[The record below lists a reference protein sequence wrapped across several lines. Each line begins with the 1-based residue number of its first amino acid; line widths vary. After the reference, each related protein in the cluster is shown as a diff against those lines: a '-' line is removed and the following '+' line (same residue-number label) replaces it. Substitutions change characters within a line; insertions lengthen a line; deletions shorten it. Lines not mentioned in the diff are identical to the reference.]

1 MRKCILAIFFLTVS
15 FPLFAGE
22 VNRLSVS
29 PDSAEIGN
37 GTIKV
42 VIRKTG
48 ESFQE
53 VYFVRKGSS
62 WVETL
67 RSGSPLRPEPSLNQ
81 NGERPR
87 VFFTKIELGSG
98 TSNTQS
104 AELTASIGGGE
115 IVKTITLTQGEPF
128 VRIGLR
134 YKIHERVRLQSFW
147 STYSFGPERKL
158 YKEFGPI
165 DFVFTPQLRPEPEQI
180 IADHTFR
187 SPALMMQKGGW
198 FVALVPVLQSLDG
211 KNRRMRTAAD
221 LEVETADRPFFSLGL
236 ENWIP
241 EPYKLRNTHVFYTA
255 PDSLAGRLRDTTV
268 SLEYLLFLRSDSPGR
283 EGFRDIVRY
292 HWASSGAQY
301 MQRASGPQAEPFASY
316 IQKAWY
322 QFLPQIALDTQY
334 QGHPVTLL
342 RQARL
347 AWSNNLPKSAD
358 NDCWFNVWF
367 NSLRTAYGMYW
378 YGRTVGDQH
387 LMREATG
394 VLNLALLAPQKKGI
408 APTIFYI
415 DSLGGHWVA
424 DHGWGGIDDGRDLS
438 MFHNAWTCYWLLQ
451 WMDFVPERRT
461 EILKYTRA
469 FADFLLS
476 NQQTSGV
483 IPSWYD
489 PETLKPVETFRDE
502 NAETAG
508 AAFFLSEFYAR
519 TSEIKYLRGS
529 ERAMQ
534 YVFTSILPQKKWFD
548 FETFFSC
555 SRKPLGFFDSY
566 TQQNPQNTLSM
577 QQAAEACCKLYRLT
591 GKNEYRDRGVEIM
604 DYLCLFQQV
613 WSPQWLSCELFG
625 GFGVQN
631 TDAEWSDSR
640 QGYFAVTLMKYYEL
654 TGKREY
660 FERGV
665 AALRAMFSLF
675 ESPTSPRTAENYAHS
690 GYDRP
695 AGVTG
700 IHWGTGSSVVSI
712 HLITSHYGDAYVDV
726 KGGWG
731 VGIDGCRIPVVEV
744 NGSSIRVEL
753 LDNLSR
759 PRTIRLKFGNGT
771 TSGYDIVV
779 NNKKYGRVSA
789 ETMKDGIDVAI

>member
-1 MRKCILAIFFLTVS
+1 MVTS
-15 FPLFAGE
+15 
-22 VNRLSVS
+22 
-29 PDSAEIGN
+29 SA
-37 GTIKV
+37 
-42 VIRKTG
+42 
-48 ESFQE
+48 
-53 VYFVRKGSS
+53 
-62 WVETL
+62 
-67 RSGSPLRPEPSLNQ
+67 
-81 NGERPR
+81 
-87 VFFTKIELGSG
+87 
-98 TSNTQS
+98 QS
-104 AELTASIGGGE
+104 AELTAPVRGGE
-115 IVKTITLTQGEPF
+115 IVKTITVARGEPF

-134 YKIHERVRLQSFW
+134 YEIHGSVRLQSLW
-147 STYSFGPERKL
+147 STYSFGPEHKP
-158 YKEFGPI
+158 YSEIGPP
-165 DFVFTPQLRPEPEQI
+165 DFVFTPQLRPEQEQI

-187 SPALMMQKGGW
+187 SPALMMQKNSW
-198 FVALVPVLQSLDG
+198 FVALVPVLQELDG
-211 KNRRMRTAAD
+211 KNRRIRTAAD

-241 EPYKLRNTHVFYTA
+241 EPYKLRNTHVFYAA
-255 PDSLAGRLRDTTV
+255 PDSLAVTLHDTAV
-268 SLEYLLFLRSDSPGR
+268 SLGYLLFLRPDAPPR
-283 EGFRDIVRY
+283 KGFREVVRY
-292 HWASSGAQY
+292 HWASSGARY
-301 MQRASGPQAEPFASY
+301 IQRAEGPQAEPFTSY

-322 QFLPQIALDTQY
+322 QFLPQVALDTQY
-334 QGHPVTLL
+334 QGCPVTLL

-358 NDCWFNVWF
+358 NDNWFNVWF
-367 NSLRTAYGMYW
+367 NSLRTAYGMYF
-378 YGRTVGDQH
+378 YGRSAGDQH
-387 LMREATG
+387 LMKEAVG
-394 VLNLALLAPQKKGI
+394 VLNLALLAPQNKGI

-424 DHGWGGIDDGRDLS
+424 DHGWGGIDDGRDLP

-451 WMDFVPERRT
+451 WIDLLPERST
-461 EILKYTRA
+461 EILKYTKA

-476 NQQTSGV
+476 NQHASGV

-489 PETLKPVETFRDE
+489 PETLKPVETFRGE

-508 AAFFLSEFYAR
+508 AALFLSEFYAR
-519 TSEIKYLRGS
+519 TKEIEYLHAS
-529 ERAMQ
+529 ERAMK
-534 YVFTSILPQKKWFD
+534 YIFTSIFPQRKWFD

-555 SRKPLGFFDSY
+555 SRKALGFFDSY

-577 QQAAEACCKLYRLT
+577 HQAAEACYELFKLT
-591 GKNEYRDRGVEIM
+591 GKNEYKDRGLEIM

-640 QGYFAVTLMKYYEL
+640 QGYFAVTLMNYYEL
-654 TGKREY
+654 TGRKEY

-712 HLITSHYGDAYVDV
+712 HLLAARYGDAYVDV

-731 VGIDGCRIPVVEV
+731 VGIDGCRIPKVKITGASMRVEV
-744 NGSSIRVEL
+744 V
-753 LDNLSR
+753 DNLSK
-759 PRTIRLKFGNGT
+759 PRTIRLKFGRAARA
-771 TSGYDIVV
+771 GYDVV
-779 NNKKYGRVSA
+779 INARKYGVISA
-789 ETMKDGIDVAI
+789 QAMKEGINVTL